1 MENISRALLIA
12 GGILITM
19 IIVSLLVFART
30 QWGKY
35 QKRKDD
41 AKNSEQV
48 AEFNERFEAYNSV
61 ITGGKMVSLVNLSED
76 MNNKYGEDQGYNN
89 IIIYAKLINED
100 GSFPGT
106 NDKNFEVKRHNG
118 KKYSN
123 MNAYIELIRGKDFFN
138 VSIHDGDPNYDT
150 YKEFNSQ
157 FKTSYFKCDDIVYN
171 KENARVYEMYFD
183 QVKKKE

>member
-19 IIVSLLVFART
+19 LIVSLLVFART

-41 AKNSEQV
+41 AQNSEQV
-48 AEFNERFEAYNSV
+48 AKFNERFEAYNSV
-61 ITGGKMVSLVNLSED
+61 ITGGKIVSLVNLSED
-76 MNNKYGEDQGYNN
+76 MNNKYGEDQGYDN
-89 IIIYAKLINED
+89 IIIYAKLMNEN
-100 GSFPGT
+100 GTFPGN
-106 NDKNFEVKRHNG
+106 NDKKFDVHNG
-118 KKYSN
+118 KTYSN
-123 MNAYIELIRGKDFFN
+123 MNTYIDSIRGKNFFKG
-138 VSIHDGDPNYDT
+138 SLHDDDPNYAT
-150 YKEFNSQ
+150 YKDFNSQ

>member
-19 IIVSLLVFART
+19 LIVSLLVFART

-41 AKNSEQV
+41 AQNSEQV
-48 AEFNERFEAYNSV
+48 AKFNERFEAYNSV
-61 ITGGKMVSLVNLSED
+61 ITGGKIVSLVNLSED
-76 MNNKYGEDQGYNN
+76 MNNKYGEDQGYDN
-89 IIIYAKLINED
+89 IIIYAKLMNEN
-100 GSFPGT
+100 GTFPGN
-106 NDKNFEVKRHNG
+106 NDKKFDVHNG
-118 KKYSN
+118 KTYSN
-123 MNAYIELIRGKDFFN
+123 MNTYIDSIRGKNFFKG
-138 VSIHDGDPNYDT
+138 SLHDDDPNYAI
-150 YKEFNSQ
+150 YKDFNSQ

-171 KENARVYEMYFD
+171 EENARVWKMYFD

>member
-19 IIVSLLVFART
+19 LIVSLLVFART

-41 AKNSEQV
+41 AQNSEQV

-76 MNNKYGEDQGYNN
+76 MNNKYGEDQGYKN

-123 MNAYIELIRGKDFFN
+123 MNAYIELIRGKDFFKG
-138 VSIHDGDPNYDT
+138 SLHDGDSNYDT